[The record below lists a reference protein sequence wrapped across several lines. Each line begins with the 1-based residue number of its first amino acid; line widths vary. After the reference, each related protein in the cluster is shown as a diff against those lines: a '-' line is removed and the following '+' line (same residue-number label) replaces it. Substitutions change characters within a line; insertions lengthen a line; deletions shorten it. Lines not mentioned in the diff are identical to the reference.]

1 MPFLTIITPLHNKAG
16 YIAETIESVLSQSFQ
31 DWELIV
37 VENGST
43 DCGPDIVREFAQK
56 DRRIQLL
63 EAPTGVRGPGA
74 ARNLGIQEAQGE
86 WILFLDADDLVL
98 PAHFSRLAEAH
109 LKMPESDLISCDWLE
124 GPEYS
129 PQNNAFKRPPN
140 SVAGKDIA
148 SSAIAYTP
156 WVPHAACMTRKLLGN
171 GPAWDVKFDKLLA
184 EDHVFWFKVLLTANA
199 YYSNHTGV
207 FYRTDARDRRHN
219 LSDTIRY
226 LEIVDLCFQANLDL
240 LGDCGRP
247 LNYTHRKML
256 LNAYLEHSL
265 ALDKSHEWQLRIR
278 ERILRLRPS
287 FFEGILRK
295 DVAVVASYLIPY
307 ACLAKIQKRRR
318 ANAK

>member
-1 MPFLTIITPLHNKAG
+1 M
-16 YIAETIESVLSQSFQ
+16 
-31 DWELIV
+31 IV
-37 VENGST
+37 VENGSQ
-43 DCGPDIVREFAQK
+43 DRGPQIVECFQQK
-56 DRRIQLL
+56 DCRIQLL
-63 EAPTGVRGPGA
+63 NAPHDVQGPGA
-74 ARNLGIQEAQGE
+74 ARNLGVQKSCGD

-98 PAHFSRLAEAH
+98 PEHFSKITAAH
-109 LKMPESDLISCDWLE
+109 ATNPESDLISCDWLE

-129 PQNNAFKRPPN
+129 PGVNILKRPPN
-140 SVAGKDIA
+140 ASTVKDVA

-156 WVPHAACMTRKLLGN
+156 WVPHAACMARKLLGDDPVWN
-171 GPAWDVKFDKLLA
+171 VRFDKLLA
-184 EDHVFWFKVLLTANA
+184 EDHVFWFKVLLSAKVS
-199 YYSNHTGV
+199 YSQHTGV
-207 FYRTDARDRRHN
+207 FYRTDARNRRHN
-219 LSDTIRY
+219 LSDTTRY
-226 LEIVDLCFQANLDL
+226 LQIVDLCFQANLDL

-295 DVAVVASYLIPY
+295 DVAVVASYLIPH
-307 ACLAKIQKRRR
+307 AWLAKIQKRRR